1 MVLLFTPKINNR
13 IQYVAKTILKDIC
26 GFDYKVTLSSE
37 EYLNFKGA
45 KINYSDRELPGTA
58 VNVFNSGFLMQKGVK
73 DYVPLIEVKEN
84 LPYLFP
90 RQDPNASYEFDFD
103 LFSACFYMLSR
114 YEEYL
119 PFLEDRHR
127 RFEADQSLAYQKG
140 FIDIPVVDIY
150 AYQLKAKIIDLFP
163 FVDSIQRTF
172 RFIPTYDIDVA
183 YAYKGKGL
191 SRNSLLIVRDLFT
204 FQFRTLIERLEVIFN
219 KRKDPFDTYSF
230 QLNLQKTYKLQPIY
244 FFLSGQFGP
253 KDRNISIHSRAFNTL
268 VKTIGDYAQTGI
280 HPSYASNE
288 DEKALKEEL
297 QFLSGVLNRTIENS
311 RQHYLKFRL
320 PKTYQDLIKHNIKND
335 FSMGYASHTGFR
347 AGTCTPFNFY
357 DLTLESETRLK
368 IFPLT
373 IMDGTLRDYM
383 KLKPADAL
391 AKAKKLVDT
400 VKAVNGTLISL
411 WHNDALSNTDDWVG
425 WREVYLEMIKYIINS
440 QTGNNKQ

>member
-1 MVLLFTPKINNR
+1 MILLFTPKINNR
-13 IQYVAKTILKDIC
+13 IQYVAKALLRDIC

-73 DYVPLIEVKEN
+73 EFVPSIEVKEN

-90 RQDPNASYEFDFD
+90 RQDYNTSYDFDFD

-140 FIDIPVVDIY
+140 FIDIPIVDIY
-150 AYQLKAKIIDLFP
+150 AYQLKAKIIELFP
-163 FVDSIQRTF
+163 FVDSTDRTF

-191 SRNSLLIVRDLFT
+191 SRNSLLIARDFLT
-204 FQFRTLIERLEVIFN
+204 FQFSKLIDRLEVIFN
-219 KRKDPFDTYSF
+219 KRKDPFDTYGF
-230 QLNLQKTYKLQPIY
+230 QLKLQKTYKLQPVY

-268 VKTIGDYAQTGI
+268 VKTIGDYAQAGI

-288 DEKALKEEL
+288 NEKALKEEL

-311 RQHYLKFRL
+311 RQHFLKFKL
-320 PKTYQDLIKHNIKND
+320 PKTYQDLIKLNIKND

-347 AGTCTPFNFY
+347 AGTCSPFNFY

-368 IFPLT
+368 IYPLV

-391 AKAKKLVDT
+391 AKVKKLVDT
-400 VKAVNGTLISL
+400 VKAVNGTFISL
-411 WHNDALSNTDDWVG
+411 WHNDALSDTDEWAG
-425 WREVYLEMIKYIINS
+425 WREMYVEMIKYIIKS
-440 QTGNNKQ
+440 KSDNN